1 MIKHIVLF
9 KVKDEYK
16 KDLPMVKE
24 VMLSMEQNVP
34 TVKAIQVGIDFLH
47 SSRSYD
53 IVLEVLLEKED
64 LDNYQNDPYHIERVK
79 KLMQKIQESCVA
91 IDFEI

>member
-24 VMLSMEQNVP
+24 VMLSMEQHVP

-53 IVLEVLLEKED
+53 IVLEVLLEKDD
-64 LDNYQNDPYHIERVK
+64 LDSYQNDPYHIEKVK
-79 KLMQKIQESCVA
+79 KLMQNIQESCVA